1 MRRPLFLPLLFLMAG
16 IYFGSFLNIAG
27 SGFTIFSIFII
38 ISIILCVLIYKIM
51 PKGSLFIILLLVFLI
66 GFLNIQRY
74 QFSAN
79 QENHITN
86 YLNAGKQSWEGIVID
101 NPDTY
106 PDKTVLIVRMV
117 RTKQD
122 AIYQAVSG
130 NIRLVIPPDL
140 NFRYGDYI
148 RFSATLKKNVS
159 FHNPGGFDY
168 ERYMNMKNIFASAY
182 IYNKSQIIL
191 LRKDKASHLRSKLE
205 DYRLYLQEL
214 LNQYSSSPQ
223 KEVIEAM
230 TLGNKR
236 GISTELRDSF
246 NKTGTSHLL
255 AISGLHI
262 GMVFMTGFFLFSFL
276 LKRSEYLLL
285 KFNVVKLAAA
295 GSFFFVLIYASIAG
309 MGITV
314 MRATLMALV
323 FLIAFLWGRQRDIYN
338 SLALAGIVILILYPA
353 ALFDISFQLSFCAVL
368 SIIYIV
374 PRLNNI
380 SLSLFDSWP
389 IFIRIILKKI
399 YLLIIVCLAASVGT
413 MPLIVFY
420 FGRISAITVFANL
433 FAVILLGTISL
444 ALSMGFIFTAFFSST
459 IAGIFIKTSSFFVN
473 ISLDI
478 INKLASVSWSS
489 FAVTKPNIWEIII
502 FYIFIYLLMQLLDH
516 RFKKSDENISP
527 VKKPLFL
534 KALIAVCLLFFIGN
548 GFYLFAKDRFST
560 NLRITAIDVG
570 QGSATLIR
578 FPKGEN
584 ILIDGGGF
592 ASGSFDI
599 GKMVIAPFLLSQRIN
614 TIHTVV
620 LTHPHPDHLQGLIY
634 ITDNFNVKEVLS
646 TGQRAN
652 DELYLQW
659 EKIIRDKKIKTKI
672 INSQSPPLEI
682 NGVSLTVLWPLEM
695 PSYEA
700 NAFNYKKVNDDSLVL
715 KITYG
720 QLSFLLTGDIS
731 SDVENILID
740 SEHNL
745 ASDVLFVPHHGSHHS
760 SSDDFIKATSSRY
773 AIASSG
779 KNNIFRH
786 PHEYVLKRFQD
797 SQVQIYR
804 TDEAGA
810 ITMSTNGTNLHIDT
824 FMKNR

>member
-1 MRRPLFLPLLFLMAG
+1 
-16 IYFGSFLNIAG
+16 
-27 SGFTIFSIFII
+27 
-38 ISIILCVLIYKIM
+38 M

-66 GFLNIQRY
+66 GFLNIQRHQFTAY
-74 QFSAN
+74 QD
-79 QENHITN
+79 NHITN
-86 YLNAGKQSWEGIVID
+86 YLNTGKQSWEGIVID

-122 AIYQAVSG
+122 ALYQAVSG

-148 RFSATLKKNVS
+148 RFSANLKKIVS

-168 ERYMNMKNIFASAY
+168 ERYLNMKNIFASAY

-191 LRKDKASHLRSKLE
+191 LRKDKASHFRSKLE

-236 GISTELRDSF
+236 EISPELRDNF

-285 KFNVVKLAAA
+285 KCNVVKLAAA
-295 GSFFFVLIYASIAG
+295 NSFFFVLIYASVAG

-353 ALFDISFQLSFCAVL
+353 ALFDISFQLSFCAVF
-368 SIIYIV
+368 SIIYIA
-374 PRLNNI
+374 PRLNQL
-380 SLSLFDSWP
+380 SFSLFDSWP
-389 IFIRIILKKI
+389 IFMRIIIKNI
-399 YLLIIVCLAASVGT
+399 YLLIIVCIAASVGT
-413 MPLIVFY
+413 MPLILFY
-420 FGRISAITVFANL
+420 FGRISAITVIANL

-444 ALSMGFIFTAFFSST
+444 ALSMGFIFSAFFSST
-459 IAGIFIKTSSFFVN
+459 IAGFFIKTSSFFVK

-478 INKLASVSWSS
+478 INKLASLPWSS
-489 FAVTKPNIWEIII
+489 FAMTKPNIWEISI
-502 FYIFIYLLMQLLDH
+502 FYVFIFLLMQLLDH
-516 RFKKSDENISP
+516 RFKKSHENISP
-527 VKKPLFL
+527 VKKLFL
-534 KALIAVCLLFFIGN
+534 LKSLIAVCLLFFIVN
-548 GFYLFAKDRFST
+548 GFYLFAKDRYST

-578 FPKGEN
+578 FPKGGN
-584 ILIDGGGF
+584 MLIDGGGI

-599 GKMVIAPFLLSQRIN
+599 GKMVIAPFLSSQRIN

-634 ITDNFNVKEVLS
+634 ITDNFNVKEIWS

-652 DELYLQW
+652 DDLYLQW
-659 EKIIRDKKIKTKI
+659 EKIIRHKKIKTKI
-672 INSQSPPLEI
+672 INAQSPPLEI
-682 NGVSLTVLWPLEM
+682 NGVLFTVFWPPEM

-700 NAFNYKKVNDDSLVL
+700 NVFNYKKVNDDSLVL

-731 SDVENILID
+731 SDVESILID

-745 ASDVLFVPHHGSHHS
+745 VSNVLFVPHHGSHHS
-760 SSDDFIKATSSRY
+760 SSDDFIKATSCRY
-773 AIASSG
+773 AVVSSG

-804 TDEAGA
+804 TDESGA
-810 ITMSTNGTNLHIDT
+810 ITMSTNGTNLYIDT

>member
-16 IYFGSFLNIAG
+16 IYFGSLLNVTG
-27 SGFTIFSIFII
+27 YGFTIFSILII
-38 ISIILCVLIYKIM
+38 ICIILCVVIYKIM
-51 PKGSLFIILLLVFLI
+51 PKESLFIILLVVFLI
-66 GFLNIQRY
+66 GFLNIQRHQY
-74 QFSAN
+74 SAN
-79 QENHITN
+79 QDNHISN
-86 YLNAGKQSWEGIVID
+86 YLNAGKQSWEGTVID
-101 NPDTY
+101 NPDTF
-106 PDKTVLIVRMV
+106 PDKTVLIVRMI

-122 AIYQAVSG
+122 ARYQSVSG
-130 NIRLVIPPDL
+130 NIRLVILPDL
-140 NFRYGDYI
+140 DFRYGDYI
-148 RFSATLKKNVS
+148 RFSATLKKIVS
-159 FHNPGGFDY
+159 FNNPGGFDY
-168 ERYMNMKNIFASAY
+168 ERYLNMKNIFASAY

-191 LRKDKASHLRSKLE
+191 LRKDKANHLRSKLE

-236 GISTELRDSF
+236 GISTELRDIF

-262 GMVFMTGFFLFSFL
+262 GMVFMTGFFIFSFL
-276 LKRSEYLLL
+276 LKRSEFLLL
-285 KFNVVKLAAA
+285 KYNVVKIAAA

-353 ALFDISFQLSFCAVL
+353 ALFDISFQLSFCAVF

-374 PRLNNI
+374 PRLNQL
-380 SLSLFDSWP
+380 SFSLFDSWP
-389 IFIRIILKKI
+389 IFMRIIIKKI
-399 YLLIIVCLAASVGT
+399 YLLIIVCIAASVGT

-420 FGRISAITVFANL
+420 FGRISAITVISNL
-433 FAVILLGTISL
+433 FAVLLLGTISL

-459 IAGIFIKTSSFFVN
+459 IAGFFIKTSSFFVK
-473 ISLDI
+473 ISIDI
-478 INKLASVSWSS
+478 INKLASLPWSS
-489 FAVTKPNIWEIII
+489 FAISKPSILEICI
-502 FYIFIYLLMQLLDH
+502 FYVFIFILIQIFDEH
-516 RFKKSDENISP
+516 FKKDMSVSI
-527 VKKPLFL
+527 KRKPFIL
-534 KALIAVCLLFFIGN
+534 KALAVFCLLFFIGN
-548 GFYLFAKDRFST
+548 GFYLFAKDRYST
-560 NLRITAIDVG
+560 NLRLTLIDVG
-570 QGSATLIR
+570 QGSATLVR

-584 ILIDGGGF
+584 MLIDGGGI

-599 GKMVIAPFLLSQRIN
+599 GKMVIAPFLSSQRIN

-634 ITDNFNVKEVLS
+634 ITDNFNVQEVWS

-659 EKIIRDKKIKTKI
+659 EKIISDKKIKSKI
-672 INSQSPPLEI
+672 INAQSPPMEI
-682 NGVSLTVLWPLEM
+682 NGVSFTVLWPPDR
-695 PSYEA
+695 PSYDA
-700 NAFNYKKVNDDSLVL
+700 TIFNYKKVNDDSLVL
-715 KITYG
+715 KIKYG
-720 QLSFLLTGDIS
+720 KIGFLLTADIS
-731 SDVENILID
+731 SDIERVLID

-745 ASDVLFVPHHGSHHS
+745 VSDVLFVPHHGSHHS
-760 SSDDFIKATSSRY
+760 SSNDFIKATSCRY
-773 AIASSG
+773 AIVSSG

-797 SQVQIYR
+797 SQVRIYR
-804 TDEAGA
+804 TDESGA
-810 ITMSTNGTNLHIDT
+810 ITMSTNGTNLYIDT
-824 FMKNR
+824 FRKNR

>member
-1 MRRPLFLPLLFLMAG
+1 MAG
-16 IYFGSFLNIAG
+16 IYFSSFFNITG

-38 ISIILCVLIYKIM
+38 ISIILCVIIYKAM
-51 PKGSLFIILLLVFLI
+51 PKGSFYISLLLFFLI
-66 GFLNIQRY
+66 GFLNIQGH
-74 QFSAN
+74 QFSAS
-79 QENHITN
+79 QDNHITN
-86 YLNAGKQSWEGIVID
+86 YLNAGKQTWEGIVID
-101 NPDTY
+101 NPDFY
-106 PDKTVLIVRMV
+106 PDKTVMIVRMV
-117 RTKQD
+117 RLKQD
-122 AIYQAVSG
+122 AIYKSVSG
-130 NIRLVIPPDL
+130 DIRLVIPPDL

-148 RFSATLKKNVS
+148 RFSATLKKIDS

-168 ERYMNMKNIFASAY
+168 ERYLNMKNIFASAY

-191 LRKDKASHLRSKLE
+191 LRKDKANHLKSKLE
-205 DYRLYLQEL
+205 DYRLYLLEL

-236 GISTELRDSF
+236 GISPELRDNF

-295 GSFFFVLIYASIAG
+295 CSFLFVLIYASIAG

-323 FLIAFLWGRQRDIYN
+323 FLVAFLWGRQRDIYN

-374 PRLNNI
+374 PRLNQI
-380 SLSLFDSWP
+380 SFSLIDSWP
-389 IFIRIILKKI
+389 IFIRIIIKKI
-399 YLLIIVCLAASVGT
+399 YLLIIVCISASIGT

-420 FGRISAITVFANL
+420 FNRISAITIIANL

-444 ALSMGFIFTAFFSST
+444 TLSMGFIFTAFFSTS
-459 IAGIFIKTSSFFVN
+459 IAGIFIKAASFFVK

-478 INKLASVSWSS
+478 IDKLASVPWSS
-489 FAVTKPNIWEIII
+489 FAITKPSLLEIII
-502 FYIFIYLLMQLLDH
+502 FYIFIYLLMQLLDYH
-516 RFKKSDENISP
+516 FKKSDKNTSP
-527 VKKPLFL
+527 TKKPLLL

-548 GFYLFAKDRFST
+548 GFYIFAKDRFSG
-560 NLRITAIDVG
+560 NLRITTIDVG
-570 QGSATLIR
+570 QGSSTLIR
-578 FPKGEN
+578 FPKGKHM
-584 ILIDGGGF
+584 LIDGGGF
-592 ASGSFDI
+592 ASGSFDM
-599 GKMVIAPFLLSQRIN
+599 GKMVIGPFLSAQRIS

-620 LTHPHPDHLQGLIY
+620 LTHPHPDHLQGLLY
-634 ITDNFNVKEVLS
+634 ITENFNVKEVWS

-652 DELYLQW
+652 DELFFQW
-659 EKIIRDKKIKTKI
+659 EKIIKDKKIKTKI
-672 INSQSPPLEI
+672 INAQSPPMEI

-695 PSYEA
+695 PSYDA
-700 NAFNYKKVNDDSLVL
+700 NIFNYKKVNDDSLVL
-715 KITYG
+715 KIKYG
-720 QLSFLLTGDIS
+720 QIGFLLPADIS
-731 SDVENILID
+731 SEVEHTLIN
-740 SEHNL
+740 SENNL
-745 ASDVLFVPHHGSHHS
+745 VSDVLFVPHHGSHHS
-760 SSDDFIKATSSRY
+760 SSYDFIKATSCRY
-773 AIASSG
+773 AIVSSG

-786 PHEYVLKRFQD
+786 PHQHVLKRLQD
-797 SQVQIYR
+797 SQVRIFR
-804 TDEAGA
+804 TDESGA
-810 ITMSTNGTNLHIDT
+810 INMSTNGTNLYIDT
-824 FMKNR
+824 FIKTR

>member
-1 MRRPLFLPLLFLMAG
+1 M
-16 IYFGSFLNIAG
+16 
-27 SGFTIFSIFII
+27 
-38 ISIILCVLIYKIM
+38 
-51 PKGSLFIILLLVFLI
+51 
-66 GFLNIQRY
+66 
-74 QFSAN
+74 
-79 QENHITN
+79 
-86 YLNAGKQSWEGIVID
+86 EGVVVD
-101 NPDTY
+101 NPDIY
-106 PDKTVLIVRMV
+106 PDKTILIVRMV
-117 RTKQD
+117 RLKQD
-122 AIYQAVSG
+122 AAYHSVSG
-130 NIRLVIPPDL
+130 NIRLVIPADL

-148 RFSATLKKNVS
+148 RFSASLKKIVS

-168 ERYMNMKNIFASAY
+168 ERYLNMKNIFASAY

-191 LRKDKASHLRSKLE
+191 LRKDKANHLRSKLE

-214 LNQYSSSPQ
+214 LNQFSSSPQ

-276 LKRSEYLLL
+276 LKRSEFLLL
-285 KFNVVKLAAA
+285 KYNVVKLAAA

-353 ALFDISFQLSFCAVL
+353 ALFDISFQLSFCAVF

-374 PRLNNI
+374 PRLNQI
-380 SLSLFDSWP
+380 SFSFIDSWP
-389 IFIRIILKKI
+389 LFIRIIIKKI
-399 YLLIIVCLAASVGT
+399 YLLIIVCIAASVGT

-420 FGRISAITVFANL
+420 FGRISAITVIANL

-444 ALSMGFIFTAFFSST
+444 ALSMGFIFAAIFSST
-459 IAGIFIKTSSFFVN
+459 ISGVFIKTASFFVK

-478 INKLASVSWSS
+478 IDKLASLPWSS
-489 FAVTKPNIWEIII
+489 FAISKPGLLEISI
-502 FYIFIYLLMQLLDH
+502 FYVFIFILIQIFDEH
-516 RFKKSDENISP
+516 FKKDKSVSLTRKP
-527 VKKPLFL
+527 VIL
-534 KALIAVCLLFFIGN
+534 KSLAVLCLLFFIGN
-548 GFYLFAKDRFST
+548 GFYLFTKERFST
-560 NLRITAIDVG
+560 NLRLTAIDVG

-578 FPKGEN
+578 FPKGGN
-584 ILIDGGGF
+584 MLIDGGGIT
-592 ASGSFDI
+592 SGSFDI
-599 GKMVIAPFLLSQRIN
+599 GKMVIAPFLHSQRIS

-620 LTHPHPDHLQGLIY
+620 LTHPHPDHLQGLLY
-634 ITDNFNVKEVLS
+634 ITDNFNVKEVWS

-659 EKIIRDKKIKTKI
+659 EKIISDKKIKTKI
-672 INSQSPPLEI
+672 INAQSPPMEI
-682 NGVSLTVLWPLEM
+682 NGVSFNVLWPPDR
-695 PSYEA
+695 PSYDA
-700 NAFNYKKVNDDSLVL
+700 TIFNYKKVNDDSLVF
-715 KITYG
+715 KINYG
-720 QLSFLLTGDIS
+720 QISFLLPADIS
-731 SDVENILID
+731 SDIERVLID

-745 ASDVLFVPHHGSHHS
+745 VSDVLFVPHHGSHHS
-760 SSDDFIKATSSRY
+760 SSNDFIKATSCRY
-773 AIASSG
+773 AIVSSG

-786 PHEYVLKRFQD
+786 PHKYVLKRFQD
-797 SQVQIYR
+797 SQVKIYR
-804 TDEAGA
+804 TDESGA
-810 ITMSTNGTNLHIDT
+810 ITMSTNGTNLYIDT
-824 FMKNR
+824 FKKNR

>member
-38 ISIILCVLIYKIM
+38 ISIILCVVIYKIM
-51 PKGSLFIILLLVFLI
+51 PKGSLFIIVLLVFLI
-66 GFLNIQRY
+66 GFLNIQRH

-86 YLNAGKQSWEGIVID
+86 YLNAGKKTWEGIVID

-122 AIYQAVSG
+122 ATYQSVSG

-148 RFSATLKKNVS
+148 RFSATLKNIVS

-168 ERYMNMKNIFASAY
+168 ERYLNMKNIFTSAY

-191 LRKDKASHLRSKLE
+191 LRKDKANHLRSKLE

-236 GISTELRDSF
+236 GISPELRDSF

-285 KFNVVKLAAA
+285 KYNVVKLAAA
-295 GSFFFVLIYASIAG
+295 CSFIFVLFYASIAG

-353 ALFDISFQLSFCAVL
+353 ALFDISFQLSFSAVL

-374 PRLNNI
+374 PRLNKI
-380 SLSLFDSWP
+380 SFSLIDPWP
-389 IFIRIILKKI
+389 KFIRIIIKKL
-399 YLLIIVCLAASVGT
+399 YLLVIVCVAASVGT

-420 FGRISAITVFANL
+420 FGRISAITVIANL

-478 INKLASVSWSS
+478 INILASVSWSS
-489 FAVTKPNIWEIII
+489 FAISKPSVWEIVI
-502 FYIFIYLLMQLLDH
+502 FYLFIYLLMNLLDH
-516 RFKKSDENISP
+516 LFKKSDENISP
-527 VKKPLFL
+527 VKNPLLL
-534 KALIAVCLLFFIGN
+534 KTLTAVCLLFFIGN
-548 GFYLFAKDRFST
+548 GFYLFAKDKFST

-578 FPKGEN
+578 LPKGKN
-584 ILIDGGGF
+584 MLIDGGGF

-599 GKMVIAPFLLSQRIN
+599 GKMVIAPFLSSQRIN

-620 LTHPHPDHLQGLIY
+620 LTHPHPDHLHGLLY
-634 ITDNFNVKEVLS
+634 ITDNFNVKEVWS

-659 EKIIRDKKIKTKI
+659 EKLIRDKKIQTKL
-672 INSQSPPLEI
+672 INAQSPPMEI
-682 NGVSLTVLWPLEM
+682 NGVSFTVLWPPEM
-695 PSYEA
+695 PSHEA
-700 NAFNYKKVNDDSLVL
+700 TIFNSKKVNDDSLVI
-715 KITYG
+715 KIKYRQVG
-720 QLSFLLTGDIS
+720 FLLTGDIS
-731 SDVENILID
+731 SDIERMLISSEN
-740 SEHNL
+740 NL
-745 ASDVLFVPHHGSHHS
+745 VSDVLFVPHHGSHHS
-760 SSDDFIKATSSRY
+760 SSDDFIKAISCRH
-773 AIASSG
+773 AIISAG
-779 KNNIFRH
+779 RNNVFRH
-786 PHEYVLKRFQD
+786 PHQYTLERFQD
-797 SQVQIYR
+797 SQVRIYR
-804 TDEAGA
+804 TDESGA
-810 ITMSTNGTNLHIDT
+810 ITMSTNGTILYIDT
-824 FMKNR
+824 FIKNR

>member
-16 IYFGSFLNIAG
+16 IYFGSFLNITG
-27 SGFTIFSIFII
+27 SGFITFSILII
-38 ISIILCVLIYKIM
+38 ISITLCVVIYKKM
-51 PKGSLFIILLLVFLI
+51 PKGSLFIILLLVFLT
-66 GFLNIQRY
+66 GFLSIQRHE
-74 QFSAN
+74 FLAN

-86 YLNAGKQSWEGIVID
+86 YLNSGRQTWESIVID
-101 NPDTY
+101 NPDIY

-122 AIYQAVSG
+122 AIYHTVSG

-140 NFRYGDYI
+140 DFRYGDYI
-148 RFSATLKKNVS
+148 RFSATLKKISS

-168 ERYMNMKNIFASAY
+168 ERYLKMKNIFASAY
-182 IYNKSQIIL
+182 IYNKAQIIL
-191 LRKDKASHLRSKLE
+191 LRKDKANHFKSKLE
-205 DYRLYLQEL
+205 DYRLYLQGL
-214 LNQYSSSPQ
+214 LNLYSSSPQ

-236 GISTELRDSF
+236 GIAPEMRDSF

-262 GMVFMTGFFLFSFL
+262 GMVFMAGFSLFSFL

-285 KFNVVKLAAA
+285 KFNVVKLAAVC
-295 GSFFFVLIYASIAG
+295 SFFFVLFYAFIAG

-323 FLIAFLWGRQRDIYN
+323 FLVAFLWGRQRDIYN

-368 SIIYIV
+368 SILYIV
-374 PRLNNI
+374 P
-380 SLSLFDSWP
+380 SLSLISFSLIDSWP
-389 IFIRIILKKI
+389 KFIRIIIKKI

-420 FGRISAITVFANL
+420 FGRISAITVIANL
-433 FAVILLGTISL
+433 LAVILLGTISL

-459 IAGIFIKTSSFFVN
+459 IAGIFIKASSFFVN

-489 FAVTKPNIWEIII
+489 FAISKPSLLEIII
-502 FYIFIYLLMQLLDH
+502 FYILIYLLIKLLDYH
-516 RFKKSDENISP
+516 FKKSDENIPP
-527 VKKPLFL
+527 VKSPLLL

-578 FPKGEN
+578 FPKGKN
-584 ILIDGGGF
+584 MLIDGGGF
-592 ASGSFDI
+592 ARASFDI
-599 GKMVIAPFLLSQRIN
+599 GKMVIALFLSSQRIN

-620 LTHPHPDHLQGLIY
+620 LTHPHPDHLQGLLY
-634 ITDNFNVKEVLS
+634 ITDNFNVKEVWS

-659 EKIIRDKKIKTKI
+659 EKLIRDKKIKTKF
-672 INSQSPPLEI
+672 INSQSPPMEI
-682 NGVSLTVLWPLEM
+682 NGVSFTVLWPPER
-695 PSYEA
+695 PSHEA
-700 NAFNYKKVNDDSLVL
+700 TIFNSEKINDDSLVL
-715 KITYG
+715 KIKYRQVG
-720 QLSFLLTGDIS
+720 FLLTGDIS
-731 SDVENILID
+731 SDIERMLISSEN
-740 SEHNL
+740 NL
-745 ASDVLFVPHHGSHHS
+745 VSDVLFVPHHGSHHS
-760 SSDDFIKATSSRY
+760 SSDDFIKAISCRY
-773 AIASSG
+773 AIISAG
-779 KNNIFRH
+779 RNNVFRH
-786 PHEYVLKRFQD
+786 PHQYTLERLQD
-797 SQVQIYR
+797 SQARIYR
-804 TDEAGA
+804 TDESGA
-810 ITMSTNGTNLHIDT
+810 ITMSTNGTNLYIDT
-824 FMKNR
+824 FIKNR